1 MEEEE
6 PKSKVRRVENNS
18 AKDTVW
24 ALAGLAAAVGDFG
37 AICVILAA
45 SED

>member
-6 PKSKVRRVENNS
+6 PKSKVRRVEKDR

-24 ALAGLAAAVGDFG
+24 ALSRWGQRW
-37 AICVILAA
+37 VILV
-45 SED
+45 